1 MSLICKV
8 IGHITSS
15 ILVIGHTH
23 ATYMSREHLGNP
35 AASSGSQRCLA
46 GIDMLHRTSKNG
58 KLMPAHADY
67 ITCTVTC
74 TCNSHTASVPSPGH
88 KVITVM
94 TYEHKP

>member
-23 ATYMSREHLGNP
+23 ATCMSREHLSNP

-74 TCNSHTASVPSPGH
+74 VHVTPTQPVFLAQAIRLSQL
-88 KVITVM
+88 
-94 TYEHKP
+94 